1 MAACATSNGAAHS
14 VTYIWQTKRGPR
26 PAYNK
31 AVVVQVGNYSF
42 TITTGDVLHVE
53 DGDASFT
60 YEGTSVSSTDAWGS
74 PPVAMTQRVG
84 HALSGKILWMWQVTL
99 SGGGYVRALPFSGRR
114 NSFVNIWVAIPAPLS
129 SSVSGLCATS
139 CSVVPSL
146 PYTACDGDDTCLPVK
161 ARDTR
166 FSSSLISV
174 CAHYRALHDECG
186 RRLVRLRSGVAAAHP
201 RGWVV
206 VWHTVMTT
214 GCVTLFFKPGDA
226 GAGDILW
233 HTCTRK
239 HAAGRVHSA
248 SRTRGGVWHVGIQ
261 RASQPEVA
269 QEPGYCQQSNQP
281 ALVDHPRLHEYG

>member
-1 MAACATSNGAAHS
+1 MRAPSVGTLPGPTPCRHTNDLRAACATSNGAARS
-14 VTYIWQTKRGPR
+14 NAYIWQTKRGPR
-26 PAYNK
+26 PAFNK

-60 YEGTSVSSTDAWGS
+60 YQGTSVSSTDAWGS
-74 PPVAMTQRVG
+74 PPVATTQRVG
-84 HALSGKILWMWQVTL
+84 HALSGKILWMWQVRL

-139 CSVVPSL
+139 CRVVPSL

-174 CAHYRALHDECG
+174 CAPYRALHDECG
-186 RRLVRLRSGVAAAHP
+186 RRL
-201 RGWVV
+201 
-206 VWHTVMTT
+206 
-214 GCVTLFFKPGDA
+214 
-226 GAGDILW
+226 
-233 HTCTRK
+233 
-239 HAAGRVHSA
+239 
-248 SRTRGGVWHVGIQ
+248 
-261 RASQPEVA
+261 
-269 QEPGYCQQSNQP
+269 
-281 ALVDHPRLHEYG
+281 